1 MCCGSVI
8 RERETIIT
16 DTKIESTWILPRTEM
31 NNAGW
36 KGYVHGHVL

>member
-8 RERETIIT
+8 RERETIT
-16 DTKIESTWILPRTEM
+16 DTKIESTWILPRNEM